1 MFRQFSDFGLGPIT
15 SFKNDYKNNL
25 ENLWLKEDLRKKTM
39 EEAIGC
45 NSLILSMIDDELDN
59 IWMKAEKPF

>member
-1 MFRQFSDFGLGPIT
+1 
-15 SFKNDYKNNL
+15 
-25 ENLWLKEDLRKKTM
+25 M

-59 IWMKAEKPF
+59 IWMKAEKPFQIILICDL